1 LSDVSKKY
9 TTFQEKRCTSPLIGI
24 GGCDCSRIERG
35 CGTGLLLQ
43 KGVVFAHLFAHILLA
58 RRTFFAAENDL
69 LEKEDMILPVEIRL
83 GDGENIIKKEL
94 AEIV

>member
-1 LSDVSKKY
+1 M
-9 TTFQEKRCTSPLIGI
+9 IGI